1 MKPGPGNMGHFG
13 LIDERGETGVTPTAT
28 VVAYEPATG
37 RQVWYTEITGSTNGG
52 NLATAG
58 DLVFQGIGT
67 GDFVALDARSGT
79 PLFKH
84 TAPRGIRAS
93 PLTFQVEGK
102 QYVSVVATNAV
113 VTLAL
118 P

>member
-1 MKPGPGNMGHFG
+1 MPPDANGPAVSM
-13 LIDERGETGVTPTAT
+13 
-28 VVAYEPATG
+28 
-37 RQVWYTEITGSTNGG
+37 Q
-52 NLATAG
+52 
-58 DLVFQGIGT
+58 DLTKRF